1 MINLQN
7 YALLAEQKKYGYS
20 TPITENIDAVNE
32 AGPDMQTEDG
42 VKKVLSGKTD
52 SNYTVQW
59 NQLVKDVATRKAA
72 GTYQVTIKHN
82 DNRDM
87 VTLEYQ
93 IGTDL
98 KPVKGS
104 IKLSAAAP
112 APAASAKT
120 YTDEELKPTVDILV
134 DDLDG
139 IVTIANLNSI
149 KTNLTKYV
157 GQFGLADDDTTKVT
171 AIGRILTL
179 YKRDESGD
187 TLTGDIT
194 SVGTATL
201 GVDAEKLKTQ
211 LATLLKPYKEQ

>member
-72 GTYQVTIKHN
+72 GTYQVTIKHD

>member
-1 MINLQN
+1 MINLNN
-7 YALLAEQKKYGYS
+7 YAILAEQKKYGYLV
-20 TPITENIDAVNE
+20 TESIDSVNE
-32 AGPDMQTEDG
+32 AAPDMQTEDG
-42 VKKVLSGKTD
+42 VKKVLGGKTD
-52 SNYTVQW
+52 PNYVNQW
-59 NQLVKDVATRKAA
+59 NQLVDDVATRKAA
-72 GTYQVTIKHN
+72 GTYTVTINHD
-82 DNRDM
+82 DNRPM
-87 VTLEYQ
+87 VTLQYQ
-93 IGTDL
+93 IGSDL

-104 IKLSAAAP
+104 VKLAAATAAP
-112 APAASAKT
+112 ATAAKT

-187 TLTGDIT
+187 TLTGDIA

>member
-1 MINLQN
+1 MINLHN
-7 YALLAEQKKYGYS
+7 YALLAEQKKYGYDNS
-20 TPITENIDAVNE
+20 LSENLDIVNE
-32 AGPDMQTEDG
+32 AGPDMQTDDG

-52 SNYTVQW
+52 PNYAV
-59 NQLVKDVATRKAA
+59 DDAATRKAA
-72 GTYQVTIKHN
+72 GTYTVIIKH
-82 DNRDM
+82 DNGKEM
-87 VTLEYQ
+87 VNLQYQ
-93 IGTDL
+93 IGSDL

-104 IKLSAAAP
+104 VKLAAVAAAQP
-112 APAASAKT
+112 TAAAAKT

-139 IVTIANLNSI
+139 IVTIANLKSI
-149 KTNLTKYV
+149 KEILTKYV

-201 GVDAEKLKTQ
+201 GVEAEKLKNQ